1 MTASMDETARSKSPP
16 SERPWTAT
24 GRLLPPTL
32 AAERLAGTVKPVTA
46 LTEAERDAMLQ
57 LMTASYDNVDRCSF
71 EGDLAEK
78 EWVILLHEREQGTL
92 QGFSTLMR
100 MEEVV
105 DDQPLIAFF
114 SGDTVI
120 SRSFWGETVLPR
132 LWGRLVFALAEEIRD
147 RPVYWFLIC
156 SGYKTYRFLPVFF
169 RTFYPGHGQDHAAA
183 LRPILEVLARRKF
196 PEEFDADHG
205 VVRLHRATPLRTGL
219 AEVTAQRLRDPHIAF
234 FQQANPGHIRGDEL
248 ACLAQ
253 VSLENLTA
261 AGRRMLGLQGNG
273 AP

>member
-1 MTASMDETARSKSPP
+1 MTALTDDTARLKSPP
-16 SERPWTAT
+16 SDQAEKAGHQLP
-24 GRLLPPTL
+24 PPTL
-32 AAERLAGTVKPVTA
+32 SAGRLAGTVKPVTA
-46 LTEAERDAMLQ
+46 LAEAERDAMLQ
-57 LMTASYDNVDRCSF
+57 LMTASYHNVNRCSF
-71 EGDLAEK
+71 AGDLGEK

-100 MEEVV
+100 MEETV

-132 LWGRLVFALAEEIRD
+132 LWGRLVFSLAEEIRD

-169 RTFYPGHGQDHAAA
+169 RTFYPGHSQDHAAT
-183 LRPILEVLARRKF
+183 LRPILEALARRKF
-196 PEEFDADHG
+196 PGEFDAAQG
-205 VVRLHRATPLRTGL
+205 VVRLRRATPLKPGL

-234 FQQANPGHIRGDEL
+234 FQRANPGHILGDEL

-253 VSLENLTA
+253 ISHANLTA
-261 AGRRMLGLQGNG
+261 AGRRMLGLKGNG
-273 AP
+273 PP

>member
-1 MTASMDETARSKSPP
+1 MTALTDDKARLKSPP
-16 SERPWTAT
+16 SDRAGTTA

-32 AAERLAGTVKPVTA
+32 SAERLAGTVKPVASLTA
-46 LTEAERDAMLQ
+46 AEREAMLW
-57 LMTASYDNVDRCSF
+57 LMTASYHNVDRCSF

-78 EWVILLHEREQGTL
+78 EWAILLHEREQGTL

-100 MEEVV
+100 LEETV
-105 DDQPLIAFF
+105 DGQPLTAFF

-120 SRSFWGETVLPR
+120 NRPFWGETVLPR
-132 LWGRLVFALAEEIRD
+132 LWGRLVFSLAEEIRE

-169 RTFYPGHGQDHAAA
+169 RSFYPGHGQDNAAA
-183 LRPILEVLARRKF
+183 LRAILELLARRRF
-196 PEEFDADHG
+196 PEEFDAEQG
-205 VVRLHRATPLRTGL
+205 VVRLRRATPLKPGL